1 MYNDIVSGECFY
13 GQSELNGQSELTD
26 WVECFYGQIDWV
38 ECFYGQIDWVECFYG
53 QSELTDW
60 VD

>member
-13 GQSELNGQSELTD
+13 GQSELNGQSEGTQ
-26 WVECFYGQIDWV
+26 WVECFYGQIDWL
-38 ECFYGQIDWVECFYG
+38 ECFYGQTE
-53 QSELTDW
+53 W

>member
-1 MYNDIVSGECFY
+1 MYNDIVTKESEGSEWGECFY
-13 GQSELNGQSELTD
+13 GQSELNGQSVSMGRVT
-26 WVECFYGQIDWV
+26 
-38 ECFYGQIDWVECFYG
+38 G